1 MANLYIKLNI
11 FSSSYSPFIIFLGFF
26 GILIFIGYG
35 VMSKRFRHGFCGE
48 KAAMAAKYKV
58 KKPAASLSSSR
69 PSTSVS
75 IVQVFQFL

>member
-1 MANLYIKLNI
+1 
-11 FSSSYSPFIIFLGFF
+11 
-26 GILIFIGYG
+26 
-35 VMSKRFRHGFCGE
+35 MSKRFRHGFCGE

-75 IVQVFQFL
+75 IVQVLQFL